1 VSDPRRFRILNV
13 DDYQIGLYAKS
24 RVLRQAGFLVTEAAT
39 GADALD
45 RARAEVPDLV
55 LLDVQLPDMSGIEVA
70 RQLKADSRTAPVL
83 ILQISATFREESTRV
98 HALDAGADSYLVEP
112 IQPK

>member
-1 VSDPRRFRILNV
+1 MPEPRRFRILNV

-39 GADALD
+39 GADALA
-45 RARAEVPDLV
+45 RARADVPDLI

-70 RQLKADSRTAPVL
+70 RQLKADPHTAPIRTL
-83 ILQISATFREESTRV
+83 ATSR
-98 HALDAGADSYLVEP
+98 
-112 IQPK
+112 